1 MNNTKVIIIG
11 VSHHNTYGML
21 KCFGEYGVMPILILY
36 GCDKSYILHSKYI
49 FESFVV
55 KDECAAINLLSD
67 KADKW
72 KGCLIVSCTD
82 AIASA
87 IDMKYDELKD
97 HYYVFNCGKAGRL
110 TYFMNKLIQTD
121 CAKKIGFDVPESV
134 EGAIIEVGECNVP
147 YPRIIKP
154 VESIHGGKKI
164 SICHNEDDFK
174 QSISLFGH
182 KDKVIVQQFVEKDY
196 EIVIVGASLHGE
208 ICIPGYVHKHRD
220 EKGGTTFST
229 IKSFDKLPPHL
240 LTTCKKLIEEMNYQ
254 GLFGIELINKEDKYF
269 FIEINLRSDATTY
282 GVAKAGSNIP
292 LALYECIIN
301 NGPLICDNIRGEI
314 QSMVEF
320 QDFIHVL
327 RRTVSLPTWYK
338 QLRNSQCRYF
348 YSKEDKKPYDIY
360 RKDYMLFLVKRAIRF
375 WCYANKKK

>member
-1 MNNTKVIIIG
+1 MSSTKVIIIG

-49 FESFVV
+49 SESFVV

-72 KGCLIVSCTD
+72 KGCLIISCTD
-82 AIASA
+82 AIASV
-87 IDMKYDELKD
+87 IDLKYDELKD
-97 HYYVFNCGKAGRL
+97 YYHVFNCGQAGRL

-134 EGAIIEVGECNVP
+134 EGSILEIGDCRVP

-164 SICHNEDDFK
+164 SICHNEDEFK
-174 QSISLFGH
+174 QSISMFGLD
-182 KDKVIVQQFVEKDY
+182 DKVIVQQFVEKDY

-208 ICIPGYVHKHRD
+208 ICLPAYVHKHRD

-269 FIEINLRSDATTY
+269 FIEINLRNDATTY
-282 GVAKAGSNIP
+282 GLAKAGANLP
-292 LALYECIIN
+292 LAIYESITQ
-301 NGPLICDNIRGEI
+301 GSQLKKVNIKREI
-314 QSMVEF
+314 QSIVEF
-320 QDFIHVL
+320 PDFIHVL
-327 RRTVSLPTWYK
+327 RRTVSPITWYK
-338 QLRNSQCRYF
+338 QLKNSSCRYF
-348 YSKEDKKPYDIY
+348 YSKEDKKPYRIY
-360 RKDYMLFLVKRAIRF
+360 KKEFMQFLVKRAIKLLT
-375 WCYANKKK
+375 YASK

>member
-49 FESFVV
+49 SESFVV

-87 IDMKYDELKD
+87 IDMKYDELKN

-134 EGAIIEVGECNVP
+134 EGTIIEVGECNVP

-208 ICIPGYVHKHRD
+208 VCIPGYVHKHRD

-229 IKSFDKLPPHL
+229 IKSSDKLPQRM
-240 LTTCKKLIEEMNYQ
+240 LTTCMKLVKEMNYQ
-254 GLFGIELINKEDKYF
+254 GLFGIELIKHEEKYF
-269 FIEINLRSDATTY
+269 FIEINLRNDATTY
-282 GVAKAGSNIP
+282 GLAKAGANLP
-292 LALYECIIN
+292 LALYDSIAK
-301 NGPLICDNIRGEI
+301 GSQLYSGNIEKEI

-320 QDFIHVL
+320 PDFIHVL
-327 RRTVSLPTWYK
+327 RRTVSLITWYK
-338 QLRNSQCRYF
+338 QLKNAGCRYF
-348 YSKEDKKPYDIY
+348 YSKEDKRPYHVYKNGFI
-360 RKDYMLFLVKRAIRF
+360 RFLVKRAI
-375 WCYANKKK
+375 K

>member
-1 MNNTKVIIIG
+1 MSSTKVIIIG

-49 FESFVV
+49 SESFVV

-72 KGCLIVSCTD
+72 KGCLIISCTD
-82 AIASA
+82 AIASV
-87 IDMKYDELKD
+87 IDLKYDELKD
-97 HYYVFNCGKAGRL
+97 YYHVFNCGQAGRL

-134 EGAIIEVGECNVP
+134 EGSILEIGDCRVP

-164 SICHNEDDFK
+164 SICHNEDEFK
-174 QSISLFGH
+174 QSISRFGLD
-182 KDKVIVQQFVEKDY
+182 DKVIVQQFVEKDY

-208 ICIPGYVHKHRD
+208 ICLPAYVHKHRD

-269 FIEINLRSDATTY
+269 FIEINLRNDATTY
-282 GVAKAGSNIP
+282 GLAKAGANLP
-292 LALYECIIN
+292 LAIYESITQ
-301 NGPLICDNIRGEI
+301 GSQLKRVNIKREI
-314 QSMVEF
+314 QSIVEF
-320 QDFIHVL
+320 PDFIHVL
-327 RRTVSLPTWYK
+327 RRTVSPITWYK
-338 QLRNSQCRYF
+338 QLKNSSCRYF
-348 YSKEDKKPYDIY
+348 YSKEDKKPYRIY
-360 RKDYMLFLVKRAIRF
+360 KKEFIQFLVKHAIKLLT
-375 WCYANKKK
+375 YASK

>member
-49 FESFVV
+49 SESFVV

-229 IKSFDKLPPHL
+229 IKSSDKLPQRM
-240 LTTCKKLIEEMNYQ
+240 LTTCKKLVKEMNYQ
-254 GLFGIELINKEDKYF
+254 GLFGIELIKHEEKYF
-269 FIEINLRSDATTY
+269 FIEINLRNDATTY
-282 GVAKAGSNIP
+282 GLAKAGANLP
-292 LALYECIIN
+292 LALYDSITR
-301 NGPLICDNIRGEI
+301 GSQLYSGNIKKEI

-320 QDFIHVL
+320 PDFIHVL
-327 RRTVSLPTWYK
+327 RRTVSLITWYK
-338 QLRNSQCRYF
+338 QLKNAGCRYF
-348 YSKEDKKPYDIY
+348 YSKEDKRPYHVYKNGFI
-360 RKDYMLFLVKRAIRF
+360 RFLVKRAI
-375 WCYANKKK
+375 K